1 MKLELKHLAPYLP
14 YGLKIEH
21 PTFQSGKRKISELT
35 SIKSNSVETEHRVYC
50 QIANCKPILRPLS
63 DIDKELSFDGKFGFI
78 PSKRLSDEYLNFSY
92 WGENTIGKGILN
104 EKHKMINL
112 CFIANEIVG
121 ECPLAIYE
129 QLLEWHFDVFG
140 LIPAGLAI
148 SIHDVKQV
156 IA

>member
-14 YGLKIEH
+14 YNLKLKINT
-21 PTFQSGKRKISELT
+21 PIGTFNRDFQLDCGHDFNLHLSQG
-35 SIKSNSVETEHRVYC
+35 NV
-50 QIANCKPILRPLS
+50 KPILRPLS
-63 DIDKELSFDGKFGFI
+63 DIYKELSVDGNFGFI

-112 CFIANEIVG
+112 CFISDEIVG

-140 LIPAGLAI
+140 LIDKGLAI
-148 SIHDVKQV
+148 SIHDVEQV